1 MAYQPDRFDEVPEYT
16 DQRGAHRESF
26 AAAGATATGG
36 GRRLSPL
43 LWVAGL
49 VLLAGLFVGVVLP
62 WLTGDRSEPVA
73 AESST
78 TAPAVEPSPSPSTS
92 SESSSAS
99 SASAST
105 ASATES
111 ATPSEDAAEAS
122 RSAAAAE
129 SSRAAQEAAA
139 AEAAESSRAAAEAAE
154 AAESSRA
161 AAEAQAAEA
170 SRSEAAAQSAEAS
183 RSAAAAQAAESSRA
197 AASRSAAAA
206 DASRSQSAAASSSRA
221 AAQSAAVRGTHVTVY
236 NATRTQ
242 GLAASYAQRLTSAG
256 YTSVDA
262 KNWSGY
268 GIQSSTVLYNG
279 SANKAAAEA
288 VGKELGFPVMQTPNL
303 QVNGV
308 AVVVTG

>member
-62 WLTGDRSEPVA
+62 WLTGDRSAPVA

-78 TAPAVEPSPSPSTS
+78 TAPAAAPSTS
-92 SESSSAS
+92 ASSVSSSAS
-99 SASAST
+99 SAPAST
-105 ASATES
+105 ASASES

-139 AEAAESSRAAAEAAE
+139 AEAAESSRAAAEA
-154 AAESSRA
+154 
-161 AAEAQAAEA
+161 QASEA

-183 RSAAAAQAAESSRA
+183 RSAAAQAAESSRA
-197 AASRSAAAA
+197 AASRSAAEASRSAA
-206 DASRSQSAAASSSRA
+206 AAEASRSQAAAASSSRA
-221 AAQSAAVRGTHVTVY
+221 AAQAAAVRGTHVTVY

-256 YTSVDA
+256 YTSVEA